1 MKVRR
6 IPAVLRP
13 RDAQPGRKHVTVCN
27 NAPLIWGRSRLLVRV
42 IALGLTVLTGFSGLV
57 YEVTWQ
63 KYLATLL
70 GSHSEATA
78 AVLALFLG
86 GLSIGYSL
94 FGAVTRRVVQRAE
107 ARGEAPRL
115 LLLYGLIES
124 GIGLT
129 ALLFPLLFRGVRA
142 LSLAIPHQADG
153 VGFALDVL
161 LSALLILPPSVLMG
175 GTIPILTQALSR
187 SLADATRLHAQVYA
201 FNTAGAFVGA
211 LAASFVLIP
220 WLGLERV
227 VIAMGVVNLAAGST
241 FLALGGKRA
250 SVAIA
255 PAGDAANAAPI
266 AIGLYAIV
274 ALLVGFAAMCF
285 QTVLIRVAGLSL
297 GSSNF
302 TFSMVV
308 AVFVLCIALGSFAVA
323 SLPRIPGALIVT
335 TQWLLAIGMGLLY
348 VPLNYAPYWAHLV
361 RSWFRDIDAAFYPYH
376 LTVFALALA
385 ILAIPVGLSGAAL
398 PLIFHH
404 LKREVG
410 DLGAAAGKLYS
421 WNTVGSLLGALL
433 GGYLLFFWLDLD
445 GVYRVALAAV
455 VLAATLLTIQILALP
470 RIGASVLLLAPS
482 LAVLAVLPRWDP
494 NPLAAA
500 TFRMR
505 HARDEDRLSPQAFFK
520 QVTGNTRIAFYD
532 DDPNSSVAVREQML
546 PDGPDP
552 SIVTN
557 GKPDGSVKFDYPTMA
572 LAALIPSLFAEQAE
586 HGFVIGFGTGVTVGE
601 LAKIPTMKDVTIAE
615 ISPGVIEAGRFFEA
629 KNQHALHNGKTR
641 VVVSDAYRALL
652 RSEQRYDVIASEPS
666 NPWVTGI
673 EMLFSQEFL
682 SAAKDRMRPGGVY
695 AQWFHCYENDTSVV
709 ELVLRTYASVFDHVA
724 VWYTL
729 GPDVI
734 LLGFKDP
741 DVDRVLDVRRLQARY
756 AQPAMR
762 AALKR
767 AGIDNFPALLVHEL
781 LPLGVVNAAGW
792 RGDVHTILHPVLS
805 YRAARAFFRG
815 QQAELPLALTP
826 AATAVGAKN
835 SLLEAYRRRNGG
847 ALSDTVHRQLVE
859 EACKTRPWMC
869 ATLFAQWYAEH
880 AESPDREELLLEQLK
895 NPPFRRHL
903 TPTVIQSVIPFF
915 HPDLAAT
922 EPIEAREAD
931 RLSELFIDYYFH
943 GAPFAREALVSIWQ
957 RCEDGGGKSCREERA
972 SIERRVGSLGNAP
985 VALSA
990 PRTQ

>member
-1 MKVRR
+1 MR
-6 IPAVLRP
+6 A
-13 RDAQPGRKHVTVCN
+13 
-27 NAPLIWGRSRLLVRV
+27 

-94 FGAVTRRVVQRAE
+94 FGAVTRGVVQRAE

-115 LLLYGLIES
+115 LLLYGAIES
-124 GIGLT
+124 SIGLT
-129 ALLFPLLFRGVRA
+129 AMIFPLLFRGVRA
-142 LSLAIPHQADG
+142 LSLAIPHEAGG
-153 VGFALDVL
+153 VGFALDVG

-187 SLADATRLHAQVYA
+187 SLSDATRLHAQVYA

-227 VIAMGVVNLAAGST
+227 VIAMGLVNLSAGFT
-241 FLALGGKRA
+241 FLALGRKRGA
-250 SVAIA
+250 VVL
-255 PAGDAANAAPI
+255 PDAAAANVAPV
-266 AIGLYAIV
+266 ALGVYAAV

-323 SLPRIPGALIVT
+323 ALPRIPGALIVA
-335 TQWLLAIGMGLLY
+335 TQWLLALGMALLY

-361 RSWFRDIDAAFYPYH
+361 RSWFRDSDAAFYPFH
-376 LTVFALALA
+376 LMVFGLSLA
-385 ILAIPVGLSGAAL
+385 ILAIPIGLSGAAL

-410 DLGAAAGKLYS
+410 DLGSAAGKLYS

-445 GVYRVALAAV
+445 GVYLVALSAV
-455 VLAATLLTIQILALP
+455 VLAATLLSVQILALP
-470 RIGASVLLLAPS
+470 RVGALVLLIPAVAILAT
-482 LAVLAVLPRWDP
+482 LPRWDP
-494 NPLAAA
+494 NPLASA

-505 HARDEDRLSPQAFFK
+505 NARVEDRLGPKAFFRRL
-520 QVTGNTRIAFYD
+520 TGNTRIAFYD
-532 DDPNSSVAVREQML
+532 DDPNSSVAVRETFL

-552 SIVTN
+552 AIITN
-557 GKPDGSVKFDYPTMA
+557 GKPDGSIRVDYPTMA
-572 LAALIPSLFAEQAE
+572 LAALIPSLFATQAE

-601 LAKIPTMKDVTIAE
+601 LAKIPTMQDVTVAE
-615 ISPGVIEAGRFFEA
+615 ISPGVIRAGRLFEA
-629 KNQHALHNGKTR
+629 KNQHALGNGKTR

-652 RSEQRYDVIASEPS
+652 RSDQRYDVIASEPS

-682 SAAKDRMRPGGVY
+682 SAAKDRLRPGGVY

-729 GPDVI
+729 GPDLI

-741 DVDRVLDVRRLQARY
+741 DLERVRDVRRLQARY
-756 AQPAMR
+756 AEPEMH
-762 AALKR
+762 AALTR
-767 AGIDNFPALLVHEL
+767 AGITNFPALLVHEL
-781 LPLGVVNAAGW
+781 FPLGVVNVAGW
-792 RGDVHTILHPVLS
+792 TGDVHTILHPVLS

-815 QQAELPLALTP
+815 QQADLPLAQTP
-826 AATAVGAKN
+826 TAMALGAKN
-835 SLLEAYRRRNGG
+835 SLLQQYTRNAGG
-847 ALSDTVHRQLVE
+847 TLSDLVHRQLVD
-859 EACKTRPWMC
+859 EACKTRPWIC
-869 ATLFAQWYAEH
+869 GTLVAQWFADQT
-880 AESPDREELLLEQLK
+880 ESPDREAVILTLLKE
-895 NPPFRRHL
+895 PPFRRHL
-903 TPTVIQSVIPFF
+903 GPGVLHALIPFF
-915 HPDLAAT
+915 HPDVETT
-922 EPIEAREAD
+922 EPIEAPEAA
-931 RLSELFIDYYFH
+931 RLSGLFSEYYFY
-943 GAPFAREALVSIWQ
+943 GTPFSREALVAIWR
-957 RCEDGGGKSCREERA
+957 RCRDGGGVTCRDARA
-972 SIERRVGSLGNAP
+972 VVERRVGPLGGAP
-985 VALSA
+985 VALAA
-990 PRTQ
+990 PH

>member
-1 MKVRR
+1 MIR
-6 IPAVLRP
+6 A
-13 RDAQPGRKHVTVCN
+13 
-27 NAPLIWGRSRLLVRV
+27 

-57 YEVTWQ
+57 YEVAWQ

-78 AVLALFLG
+78 AVLGLFLG

-94 FGAVTRRVVQRAE
+94 FGAVTRRFVQRAE
-107 ARGEAPRL
+107 ARGQAPRL
-115 LLLYGLIES
+115 LLLYGSIES
-124 GIGLT
+124 SIGLT
-129 ALLFPLLFRGVRA
+129 ALLFPLLFRGVSW
-142 LSLAIPHQADG
+142 LSLQLPHQAGG
-153 VGFALDVL
+153 VAFALDVL
-161 LSALLILPPSVLMG
+161 LSALLILPPSILMG

-220 WLGLERV
+220 WLGLDRV
-227 VIAMGVVNLAAGST
+227 VIAMGLTNLAAGAS
-241 FLALGGKRA
+241 FLVIGRARGAVAPPREAADASAAPSALG
-250 SVAIA
+250 I
-255 PAGDAANAAPI
+255 
-266 AIGLYAIV
+266 YAVV
-274 ALLVGFAAMCF
+274 ALLVGFSAMCF

-323 SLPRIPGALIVT
+323 ALPRIPGALIVA
-335 TQWLLAIGMGLLY
+335 TQWLLAVGMGLLY

-361 RSWFRDIDAAFYPYH
+361 RTWFRDIDAAFYPFH

-385 ILAIPVGLSGAAL
+385 VLAIPVGLSGAAL

-410 DLGAAAGKLYS
+410 DLGAAAGRLYS
-421 WNTVGSLLGALL
+421 WNTVGSLLGALV

-445 GVYRVALAAV
+445 GVYRIALAAV
-455 VLAATLLTIQILALP
+455 ATAAALLTVQILALP
-470 RIGASVLLLAPS
+470 RIPGMLVLLGPALAAIVALPS
-482 LAVLAVLPRWDP
+482 WDP

-505 HARDEDRLSPQAFFK
+505 QARPEDRLPAKAFFK
-520 QVTGNTRIAFYD
+520 RLTGNTRIAFYD
-532 DDPNSSVAVREQML
+532 DDPNSSVAVRETML

-557 GKPDGSVKFDYPTMA
+557 GKPDGSIHFDYPTMA
-572 LAALIPSLFAEQAE
+572 LAALVPTLFATQAE

-601 LAKIPTMKDVTIAE
+601 LAKIPTMQDVTVAE
-615 ISPGVIEAGRFFEA
+615 ISPAVIRAGQHFEA
-629 KNQHALHNGKTR
+629 KNQGALHNGKTR

-652 RSEQRYDVIASEPS
+652 RSEQHYDVIVSEPS

-682 SAAKDRMRPGGVY
+682 TAARDQLRPGGVY
-695 AQWFHCYENDTSVV
+695 AQWFHSYENDTAVV

-729 GPDVI
+729 GPDLI

-741 DVDRVLDVRRLQARY
+741 DVDRVLDVGRLQARFGE
-756 AQPAMR
+756 PALR
-762 AALKR
+762 AAFGR

-781 LPLGVVNAAGW
+781 LPLGVVHAADW
-792 RGDVHTILHPVLS
+792 QGDVHTILHPVLS

-815 QQAELPLALTP
+815 MQAKLPLALTP
-826 AATAVGAKN
+826 AAISIGRKS
-835 SLLEAYRRRNGG
+835 SLLQAYTRNAGG
-847 ALSDTVHRQLVE
+847 TLPDSAHRQLVV
-859 EACKTRPWMC
+859 EACKSLPWLC
-869 ATLFAQWYAEH
+869 GTLVAQWFAEYP
-880 AESPDREELLLEQLK
+880 ESPGREEVIVEIAKQT
-895 NPPFRRHL
+895 PFRRHL
-903 TPTVIQSVIPFF
+903 SPAVLQSLIPFF
-915 HPDLAAT
+915 HPDLET
-922 EPIEAREAD
+922 TDPVPVARAEK
-931 RLSELFIDYYFH
+931 LSDLFFEYYFF
-943 GAPFAREALVSIWQ
+943 GAPFQREALTSIWQ
-957 RCEDGGGKSCREERA
+957 HCEDGGDNACRRERA
-972 SIERRVGSLGNAP
+972 RIERVVGPLGARPP
-985 VALSA
+985 VALVA
-990 PRTQ
+990 PPAE